1 MTAPTA
7 PYCGTDDVAALVPH
21 LVRAASDFSAE
32 TQPTKVAVTRYVTW
46 LSAQVDQ
53 AFAALGFYVPYQEI
67 SGESWPDNQTYM
79 LELMVATG
87 AAGLCVG
94 PVAKPAPAMGRD
106 SGKTANAFTT
116 TYNNFLASI
125 PLNAAGFR
133 MDYRPGTRAEKITRT
148 PRGPVTDH
156 LLGYIDPTRFQSVEE
171 FTRTIEQLRKKYAID
186 TTTSQWD
193 HLKTLRDT
201 LG

>member
-7 PYCGTDDVAALVPH
+7 PYCGTDDVAALVPQ
-21 LVRAASDFSAE
+21 LVRGASDFSAS
-32 TQPTKVAVTRYVTW
+32 TQPTKVAVTKYVTW
-46 LSAQVDQ
+46 LSSQVDQ

-79 LELMVATG
+79 LELMIASG

-106 SGKTANAFTT
+106 SGRTDNALTV

-125 PLNAAGFR
+125 PKTAAGFR
-133 MDYRPGTRAEKITRT
+133 MNYRPGTDAEKITRT
-148 PRGPVTDH
+148 RRGPITDH
-156 LLGYIDPTRFQSVEE
+156 LLGYIDPSRFQTVEE
-171 FTRTIEQLRKKYAID
+171 YTAMIAQVRKRYAID
-186 TTTSQWD
+186 TTTPRWD
-193 HLKTLRDT
+193 HLEIVRDA